1 LLARIQPPAIRTSL
15 RLGQFIA
22 LTSENGTPQR
32 FSRIEIRW
40 NTLEH
45 NNFEALWQHHTGRSG
60 AMFRAV
66 AAMTAGKRIAFR
78 RVITVSGAS
87 MARLRRLRWWS
98 VPSVVVPGPVEIGVS
113 EEIDGLAAQARPGL
127 AQAALALAR
136 ILDNPKAVNQQPAA
150 AKVLISM
157 LEKLRS
163 ASPAGRRGLA
173 VVRELTKKG

>member
-1 LLARIQPPAIRTSL
+1 MAASHGTQRRYVQGCRCDDCRAAHRVSARDYR
-15 RLGQFIA
+15 
-22 LTSENGTPQR
+22 E
-32 FSRIEIRW
+32 
-40 NTLEH
+40 
-45 NNFEALWQHHTGRSG
+45 
-60 AMFRAV
+60 
-66 AAMTAGKRIAFR
+66 R
-78 RVITVSGAS
+78 RVNGQIEAPSVVV
-87 MARLRRLRWWS
+87 

-150 AKVLISM
+150 AKVLLSM

-173 VVRELTKKG
+173 VVREMTKKG